1 MSTDAP
7 NDAPTPQPRTDI
19 YARIMRFAPLYV
31 VIFCIGVLVLMA
43 FLRPFESPKP
53 SIELRDALV
62 GADFNPTGA
71 YMVIHNSGGSDTLL
85 SASTPAAASVQLQ
98 QIVPAQTTTSMIEN
112 GGVTANIGGTLTDVT
127 QLAIPGFDDLRLQPG
142 LSQLLLKD
150 LTAPL
155 SPGQTVTLTL
165 QFERAGMITVEA
177 AVATYDDIADRL
189 LPPRLK
195 LPAGQ

>member
-1 MSTDAP
+1 MSTDAT
-7 NDAPTPQPRTDI
+7 NDAATPQPGPDI

-31 VIFCIGVLVLMA
+31 VVFCIGVLVLMA
-43 FLRPFESPKP
+43 FIRPFESPKP

-71 YMVIHNSGGSDTLL
+71 YMVIHNSGGSDTLI

-98 QIVPAQTTTSMIEN
+98 QIVPVQTTTSL
-112 GGVTANIGGTLTDVT
+112 GADGVTANIGGTLTDVT
-127 QLAIPGFDDLRLQPG
+127 QLAVPGFDDLRLQPG
-142 LSQLLLKD
+142 SSQLLLKD
-150 LTAPL
+150 LKAPL
-155 SPGQTVTLTL
+155 TPGQTITLTL
-165 QFERAGMITVEA
+165 QFERAGTITVEA

-195 LPAGQ
+195 IPAGQ